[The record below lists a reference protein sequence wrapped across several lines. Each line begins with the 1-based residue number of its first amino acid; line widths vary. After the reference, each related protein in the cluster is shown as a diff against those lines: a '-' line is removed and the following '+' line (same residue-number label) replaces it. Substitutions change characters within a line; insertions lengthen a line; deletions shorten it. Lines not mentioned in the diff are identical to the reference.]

1 MEPKIIAVANTKGG
15 VGKTTVALQLA
26 IGRARQ
32 GKSVWLIDSD
42 RQQTALTALAIRD
55 SQGIEPVIACAAYT
69 DAAQMRAQ
77 IKHQKDKWDSIFI
90 DVSGVDS
97 SALRTAL
104 AICDV
109 LVVPFQPR
117 SFDVWGLSQIGALI
131 TEVQDFRDTFPV
143 LAFLNSADPQNSRD
157 NVEAEEAL
165 QDFPQMTFIDT
176 PIRRRKSIANA
187 CGMGLGV
194 DEIRPKDPKAIAEVR
209 ALLDQI
215 FGKENE

>member
-1 MEPKIIAVANTKGG
+1 MSPKIIAVANTKGG

-26 IGRARQ
+26 IARARQ
-32 GKSVWLIDSD
+32 GKRVWLVDSD

-55 SQGIEPVIACAAYT
+55 SQEVEPIIACASYT
-69 DAAQMRAQ
+69 DAAQMRTQ
-77 IKHQKDKWDSIFI
+77 IKHQRENWDTIII

-109 LVVPFQPR
+109 LLVPFQPR
-117 SFDVWGLSQIGALI
+117 SFDVWGLSQIAQLVK
-131 TEVQDFRDTFPV
+131 EVQDFREEFPV
-143 LAFLNSADPQNSRD
+143 MAFLNGADPSLSRD
-157 NVEAEEAL
+157 NLEAEKAL
-165 QDFPQMTFIDT
+165 EDFPQLSFSDT

-187 CGMGLGV
+187 SGMGLGV
-194 DEIRPKDPKAIAEVR
+194 EEMRPKDPKAVMEFK
-209 ALLDQI
+209 ALLKAV